1 MNNYIEPPSEKDS
14 GQQIE
19 GATEDATEDTA
30 FDRQAFLKEVRGNIL
45 KNMDL
50 PEGTRPENVMRLL
63 AIKEKLKKI
72 QE

>member
-1 MNNYIEPPSEKDS
+1 MSNDIKPTIGKDIEK
-14 GQQIE
+14 Q
-19 GATEDATEDTA
+19 AEDGT

-72 QE
+72 QQ